1 MDTQQSGGAAAF
13 IDVLRTMKQYSDVK
27 KLRSTWCALCGGTL
41 YYCVITKND
50 IPRTFTKRI
59 FGNKCPRLARVTH
72 KHSGPIVTYRHSLR
86 RSRVI
91 PGTSSARREL
101 ETNTSF

>member
-13 IDVLRTMKQYSDVK
+13 IDVLRTMKQCSEVK
-27 KLRSTWCALCGGTL
+27 QKTFYVVRVVRWHFIS
-41 YYCVITKND
+41 KND
-50 IPRTFTKRI
+50 IPRTFTMRI
-59 FGNKCPRLARVTH
+59 FGNKCPRLAYVTN